1 MRTHRHA
8 KRHAG
13 EGSDLL
19 YFNQIVSAGK
29 KKTKAEP
36 KLASVKL
43 FVFHIFI
50 LFPFFKFSGMEEN
63 IVLLK

>member
-1 MRTHRHA
+1 MQRDMQVKEVIYYISTRLF
-8 KRHAG
+8 
-13 EGSDLL
+13 LL
-19 YFNQIVSAGK
+19 EK

-43 FVFHIFI
+43 LVFHIFI

>member
-1 MRTHRHA
+1 MQRDMQVKEVIYYISTRLF
-8 KRHAG
+8 
-13 EGSDLL
+13 LL
-19 YFNQIVSAGK
+19 EK